1 ILSHSTSSVLSLLR
15 RGATVRSISLAMAMT
30 CVNISLV
37 GAPAHAGTHKIMVCF
52 KTATNLGIGGLH
64 VSWDPDG
71 DVDGFDDVATKS
83 SGCLKKAQIV
93 PDDSALIYADA
104 SYAKP
109 IGVGGQTLTSVQ
121 IQWAGG
127 DFSAYP
133 LASGARKITFTLEPP
148 PEYSVE
154 NIRAVMADGTVIPN
168 AAINLFGADNA
179 PLISQDETK
188 PGKNDVRFVDTD
200 GLFQIEQSGT
210 DPTITQFWTNLDG
223 TKCTGFDVQEDLDNG
238 GVIPSAT
245 VCKASS
251 TLTGADGSYA
261 LRYYGDSLLPLGPKA
276 SFSLALLGLPLVTS
290 LLSSYPLDG
299 DGSTDVEFANL
310 PRITQIPSVP
320 LAANSKVPYTVSVVA
335 MSGANV
341 ESASGSPIVGKVLT
355 LKASV
360 TMKSTKSCKPKT
372 KVTTNGLGVAT
383 FTLCLTKATTFQITG
398 PQVVPSSGFRAT
410 VN

>member
-1 ILSHSTSSVLSLLR
+1 
-15 RGATVRSISLAMAMT
+15 MAMT

-179 PLISQDETK
+179 PLISQDATK

-261 LRYYGDSLLPLGPKA
+261 LRYYGDSIY
-276 SFSLALLGLPLVTS
+276 SLMPQATFDLSLLGLKNPDGTPLTMSPPGPVT
-290 LLSSYPLDG
+290 LVG
-299 DGSTDVEFANL
+299 NGSTVVEFANL

-320 LAANSKVPYTVSVVA
+320 LAAISKVPYTVSVVA

-355 LKASV
+355 LKPSV